1 MNKETRKI
9 LLTCGIIFLVVI
21 ICLGIVVVAG
31 AGLFMIN
38 EKRSTTPTPT
48 IALPTPMPTL
58 SSDSAI
64 DPAIASQMDLIQSQV
79 IAIRG
84 LDPTGSISRTL
95 LSPDALRENVIND
108 FLADYTPEDAT
119 RDAEVLAVLGLLP
132 EGFDL
137 IDFYLELYSE
147 QIAGYYD
154 DEVQSMYVVQGE
166 AFKGSERSTYA
177 HEYVHVLQDQ
187 VFDFDQGL
195 NYNDDSCEADS
206 ERCAGIQSLIE
217 GDATLTEL
225 NWFQQFASDQ
235 DLQDILDFYDNYES
249 PVFDSAPDYMQQ
261 DFMFPYEKGQAFVQ
275 KLYDDGGYAAV
286 DAAYTNVPV
295 STEQILHPEKY
306 PDDKPVPVDLPDLST
321 ILGEGWV
328 EVERNVMGEWYT
340 YLILAHGYDAN
351 FRIDGEEAEKAAA
364 GWGGDT
370 YLVYRNEN
378 TDEIVF
384 VMVNQ
389 FDTTHDLDEY
399 VSSFI
404 NYGELRWGD
413 PLEKS
418 QGERTW
424 QGNNLFSRF
433 LDDGKSTTW
442 IIAPS
447 LELIQMVQLALP

>member
-1 MNKETRKI
+1 MSKETLKI

-21 ICLGIVVVAG
+21 ICLGIVVVVG
-31 AGLFMIN
+31 AGLFMVN
-38 EKRSTTPTPT
+38 EKRSTTPMPT

-58 SSDSAI
+58 STDSAI
-64 DPAIASQMDLIQSQV
+64 DPTIAAQMDLIQTQV
-79 IAIRG
+79 IALRG
-84 LDPTGSISRTL
+84 LEPSASISRTL
-95 LSPDALRENVIND
+95 LSPEELRENVIND
-108 FLADYTPEDAT
+108 FLADYTPEEAA
-119 RDAEVLAVLGLLP
+119 RDARVLVALGLLP

-166 AFKGSERSTYA
+166 AFTGVERSTYA

-187 VFDFDQGL
+187 VFDFDQGM

-206 ERCAGIQSLIE
+206 ERCAGIQALIE
-217 GDATLTEL
+217 GDASLTEL
-225 NWFQQFASDQ
+225 NWFRQFASEQ
-235 DLQDILDFYDNYES
+235 DLQDILDFYNTYES
-249 PVFDSAPDYMQQ
+249 PVYDSAPDYMQQ

-275 KLYDDGGYAAV
+275 KLYDNGGYAAV

-306 PDDKPVPVDLPDLST
+306 PDDKPVPVDLPDLAN

-340 YLILAHGYDAN
+340 YLILAHGYDAS
-351 FRIDGEEAEKAAA
+351 FRIDTKKAEKAVA

-378 TDEIVF
+378 SDEILF
-384 VMVNQ
+384 IMVNQ
-389 FDTTHDLDEY
+389 FDTNRDLDEY
-399 VSSFI
+399 VSSFV
-404 NYGELRWGD
+404 NYDELRWGE
-413 PLEKS
+413 PLERS
-418 QGERTW
+418 QGVYTW
-424 QGNNLFSRF
+424 QGNNLYSSF
-433 LDDGKSTTW
+433 LDDGSSTTW

-447 LELIQMVQLALP
+447 VELIQTVQSALP

>member
-1 MNKETRKI
+1 MNKDTKKI

-21 ICLGIVVVAG
+21 ICLGIVIGAG
-31 AGLFMIN
+31 VGLFMIN
-38 EKRSTTPTPT
+38 KRSSTTPTPT

-58 SSDSAI
+58 SSDPAI

-84 LDPTGSISRTL
+84 LDPTASISRTL
-95 LSPDALRENVIND
+95 LSPDDLRENVIND
-108 FLADYTPEDAT
+108 FLADYTPEDAAL
-119 RDAEVLAVLGLLP
+119 DAKVLATLGLLP
-132 EGFDL
+132 AGFDL

-166 AFKGSERSTYA
+166 AFTGSERSTYA

-187 VFDFDQGL
+187 VFDFDPGM

-206 ERCAGIQSLIE
+206 ERCAGIQALIE

-225 NWFQQFASDQ
+225 NWFQQFASEQ
-235 DLQDILDFYDNYES
+235 DLQDILDFYNNYES
-249 PVFDSAPDYMQQ
+249 PVYDSAPDYMQQ
-261 DFMFPYEKGQAFVQ
+261 DFMFPYVKGQAFVQ
-275 KLYDDGGYAAV
+275 NLYDNGGYSAV
-286 DAAYTNVPV
+286 DAAFTKVPV

-306 PDDKPVPVDLPDLST
+306 PDDKPIPVDLPDLT
-321 ILGEGWV
+321 NILGEGWV

-340 YLILAHGYDAN
+340 YLILSHGYDAS
-351 FRIDGEEAEKAAA
+351 FRIDGEDAEKAAA

-378 TDEIVF
+378 SDEIVF
-384 VMVNQ
+384 IMVNQ
-389 FDTTHDLDEY
+389 FDTTRDLDEY

-404 NYGELRWGD
+404 SYGGLRWED
-413 PLEKS
+413 PLEQS
-418 QGERTW
+418 QGEYTW
-424 QGNNLFSRF
+424 QGNNLYSSFV
-433 LDDGKSTTW
+433 DDGNSTTW

-447 LELIQMVQLALP
+447 LELIQTVQSALP